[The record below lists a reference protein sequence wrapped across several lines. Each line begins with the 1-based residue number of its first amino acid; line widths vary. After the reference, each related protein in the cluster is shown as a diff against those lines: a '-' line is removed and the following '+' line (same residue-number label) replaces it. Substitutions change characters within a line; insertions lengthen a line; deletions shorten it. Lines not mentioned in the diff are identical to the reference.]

1 MEDLFLSYVDAN
13 TSTKVTIEEIDRFKS
28 KDFPF
33 PIPANIASA
42 NTKGIY
48 NALNRQGFSLQADFW
63 ALLYVLDNNRCSQEF
78 KSDMLSS
85 FLELCDMY
93 KINFFDF
100 IEDVIEKRGHSINVE
115 SLKNLKIY
123 DFHKKFVFIFKYF
136 AENLLCAKIILLIQM
151 TNKQ

>member
-1 MEDLFLSYVDAN
+1 MAKAGDFY
-13 TSTKVTIEEIDRFKS
+13 EITLKQPHLEWGEYRYTDSRGIVYGEGYI
-28 KDFPF
+28 

-100 IEDVIEKRGHSINVE
+100 IEDVNEKRGHSINVE

-123 DFHKKFVFIFKYF
+123 DFHKKFLFIFKYF
-136 AENLLCAKIILLIQM
+136 VENLL
-151 TNKQ
+151 